1 MQFVSFDKA
10 RCYALFFSEI
20 NFSFFFFFSL
30 LIDQREVSSISKF
43 WNEIRIVGKNV
54 ELSLILIIS
63 LVIKVQLFHFF
74 LLDSLDEILF
84 RKMVVNF

>member
-43 WNEIRIVGKNV
+43 WNEIRIVGKKCR
-54 ELSLILIIS
+54 
-63 LVIKVQLFHFF
+63 VIFDFNYFARNKSTVVSFF
-74 LLDSLDEILF
+74 LARF
-84 RKMVVNF
+84 FG